1 MKLKISCLCFQAVCD
16 FCALM
21 QQVTPGR
28 HWWCITFCL
37 LFEFC
42 LRAGLHLCRSD
53 TCQSSRLTCVN
64 SRRDLPARFCRRRTQ
79 IFYLTSCPCLLFVM
93 QTWRYQTVW
102 SYSPVSKGATRRAS
116 SNSFVNLKSFWAL
129 VSPPEAQPGF
139 TSKQENISNISVISP
154 GLDLH
159 SEVCHCEGFVFA
171 DWLSGRVEARCQGC
185 FSTSWHFGW
194 EITKQ
199 CLYSPPQSEYQC
211 LPAPT
216 SARGGLL
223 AGYLRLYFTDRS
235 ARGEGKSDQ
244 LRHTHPCL

>member
-1 MKLKISCLCFQAVCD
+1 
-16 FCALM
+16 
-21 QQVTPGR
+21 
-28 HWWCITFCL
+28 
-37 LFEFC
+37 
-42 LRAGLHLCRSD
+42 
-53 TCQSSRLTCVN
+53 
-64 SRRDLPARFCRRRTQ
+64 
-79 IFYLTSCPCLLFVM
+79 M

-102 SYSPVSKGATRRAS
+102 SYLPVSKGATRRAS
-116 SNSFVNLKSFWAL
+116 ANSFVHLKTFWAL
-129 VSPPEAQPGF
+129 VSPPRSPTGF
-139 TSKQENISNISVISP
+139 HFQTGEHQQHLIISP

-199 CLYSPPQSEYQC
+199 CLHNPPQPEYQY

-223 AGYLRLYFTDRS
+223 AGYLRLCFTDRS